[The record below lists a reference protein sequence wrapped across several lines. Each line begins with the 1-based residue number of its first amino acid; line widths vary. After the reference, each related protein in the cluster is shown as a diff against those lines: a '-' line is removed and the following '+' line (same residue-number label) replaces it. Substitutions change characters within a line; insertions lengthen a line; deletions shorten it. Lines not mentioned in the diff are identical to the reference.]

1 MKNWCKRK
9 DEDRYTASTDSTGQW
24 KGYLLCGPT
33 GKSGVYQSYENIDA
47 NNEPFYFS
55 AKPEVKPFG
64 KGMFNSEG
72 VYDNDGMLFV
82 NIYKLMPI
90 KYPCPV

>member
-9 DEDRYTASTDSTGQW
+9 DEDRYTASTESTTGWKPW
-24 KGYLLCGPT
+24 KGYLLCGRA
-33 GKSGVYQSYENIDA
+33 GESGTYQPYESIHG
-47 NNEPFYFS
+47 NNFFS

-72 VYDNDGMLFV
+72 VYDNDGLSCNSCLTRILLYV
-82 NIYKLMPI
+82 LL
-90 KYPCPV
+90 